1 MDIYNPDVLTGY
13 NILSF
18 DLKYLLERRKVF
30 KLDFPYW
37 GRGNDATNFKEG
49 KFNSKIMGFR
59 QTIKYNMFGRIILDM
74 YIHMMKEHKLSSYKL
89 NSVAF

>member
-1 MDIYNPDVLTGY
+1 M
-13 NILSF
+13 
-18 DLKYLLERRKVF
+18 
-30 KLDFPYW
+30 
-37 GRGNDATNFKEG
+37 
-49 KFNSKIMGFR
+49 MGFR